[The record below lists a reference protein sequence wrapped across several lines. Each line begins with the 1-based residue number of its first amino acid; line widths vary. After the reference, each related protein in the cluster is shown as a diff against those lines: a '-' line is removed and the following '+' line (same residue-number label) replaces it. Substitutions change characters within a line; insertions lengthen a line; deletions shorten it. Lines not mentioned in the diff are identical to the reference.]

1 MPFSAPESKPE
12 IPQLSNR
19 AGLTNGEQDRI
30 LLRQGTRRIKMHSDF
45 VTICLACAVASIA
58 AVCGA
63 GVSCKYCGQEARE
76 ARALLSSICPRHPDG
91 FGKGKH
97 ALFEGAQRDEYVC
110 VYCGQTAKTLR
121 ALVSATCPRH
131 PNGFAK
137 GRHSAYEGSVKTS
150 YTCKYCGQ
158 TARSVRA
165 LVSSTCPKHPSG
177 FAKGRHSPAR

>member
-1 MPFSAPESKPE
+1 
-12 IPQLSNR
+12 
-19 AGLTNGEQDRI
+19 
-30 LLRQGTRRIKMHSDF
+30 MHSDF

-110 VYCGQTAKTLR
+110 V
-121 ALVSATCPRH
+121 
-131 PNGFAK
+131 
-137 GRHSAYEGSVKTS
+137 SAYEGSVKTS